1 MMKIVLNVD
10 QLNRLSTILLDNMF
24 VDVKVLNHKS
34 IPNDPIEK
42 SIRFETPYIF
52 VRPGNEVIMIVQGR
66 NKMTLY
72 VRRELLKEMDLFL
85 PILQYENKVFL
96 ELLSTFVKNN
106 FNINFDDIVI
116 NDMVI
121 NHVEDYLKNPEDYI

>member
-1 MMKIVLNVD
+1 MKIILDVD

-24 VDVKVLNHKS
+24 VDVKVLKGKL

-42 SIRFETPYIF
+42 SVHFETPYIF
-52 VRPGNEVIMIVQGR
+52 VRHGNEVIMIVQGR
-66 NKMTLY
+66 RKMTLY

-106 FNINFDDIVI
+106 FNIDFDDIVI